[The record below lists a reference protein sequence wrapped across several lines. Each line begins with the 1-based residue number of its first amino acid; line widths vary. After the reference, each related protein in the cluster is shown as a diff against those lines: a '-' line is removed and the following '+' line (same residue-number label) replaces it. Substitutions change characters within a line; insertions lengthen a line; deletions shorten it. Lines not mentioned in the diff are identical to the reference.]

1 MLRSW
6 VRSPSSPPAKY
17 QAAKRICSAAF
28 LFPEAIAASGAMR
41 SKPQSRTPQ
50 NSITAPMPSVPLAY
64 EPLSSLTQPRTQR
77 AEGQMQFGNA
87 RYNKQ
92 PKHRHKAAKPAQ
104 VTERAL
110 HSCLVLEPY
119 SSASASTTTGSS
131 VASSSIKLPNRGW
144 PSWLS
149 STMPVRTSTYW

>member
-17 QAAKRICSAAF
+17 QAAKYIRSAAF
-28 LFPEAIAASGAMR
+28 LFPEAVLPLQGQCGANCN
-41 SKPQSRTPQ
+41 RTPQ